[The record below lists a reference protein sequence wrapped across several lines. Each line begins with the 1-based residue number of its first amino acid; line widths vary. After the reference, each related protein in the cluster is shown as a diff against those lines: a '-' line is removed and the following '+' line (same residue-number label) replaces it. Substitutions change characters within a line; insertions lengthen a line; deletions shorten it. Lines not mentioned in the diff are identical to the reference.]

1 MNLKHKLKRKKQ
13 SKIYTFNSL
22 RNEQKKLERKNL
34 KYSDL
39 SIIKETFFDIII
51 KDQME
56 NIWTRREVDINLLP
70 IYEHRL
76 NLKYDIDK
84 QTNFEIPNIK
94 KIEIIN
100 LKNDINGN
108 NIIFKNNNNN
118 NNINSP
124 NLKRNNPNIQ
134 NKFNLN
140 STFQIVNNESIS
152 LMSQIS
158 FIQQSQRLLKDM
170 NSGLNHLKTEPEFRL
185 NNDINNSLN
194 QNNKL
199 YEFLPKIKSHS
210 QSRKKEVLNKT
221 EINYDI
227 IQLDSE
233 YETLKNN
240 LKEINP

>member
-1 MNLKHKLKRKKQ
+1 MEGKK
-13 SKIYTFNSL
+13 
-22 RNEQKKLERKNL
+22 L

-39 SIIKETFFDIII
+39 SIIKETNFDVIM

-56 NIWTRREVDINLLP
+56 NILTRREVDINLLP
-70 IYEHRL
+70 IYKHRL
-76 NLKYDIDK
+76 NLKLDIDK
-84 QTNFEIPNIK
+84 QINFEISNIK

-108 NIIFKNNNNN
+108 NIIYKNN
-118 NNINSP
+118 NNINNNSNT
-124 NLKRNNPNIQ
+124 NLKKTNLNIQ
-134 NKFNLN
+134 NKFNPN
-140 STFQIVNNESIS
+140 TTFQIVNNESLS
-152 LMSQIS
+152 LISQIS

-170 NSGLNHLKTEPEFRL
+170 NSGLNNLKSEPEFRL
-185 NNDINNSLN
+185 KNGINNSPN
-194 QNNKL
+194 RNNKL
-199 YEFLPKIKSHS
+199 YEFLPKIRSHS
-210 QSRKKEVLNKT
+210 QSRQKEDLNKI

>member
-1 MNLKHKLKRKKQ
+1 MEGKK
-13 SKIYTFNSL
+13 
-22 RNEQKKLERKNL
+22 L

-39 SIIKETFFDIII
+39 SIIKETNFDVIM

-56 NIWTRREVDINLLP
+56 NILTRREVDINLLP
-70 IYEHRL
+70 IYKHRL
-76 NLKYDIDK
+76 NLKLDIDK
-84 QTNFEIPNIK
+84 QINFEISNIK

-108 NIIFKNNNNN
+108 NIIYKNN
-118 NNINSP
+118 NNINNNSNT
-124 NLKRNNPNIQ
+124 NLKKTNPNIQ
-134 NKFNLN
+134 NKFNPN
-140 STFQIVNNESIS
+140 TTFQIVNNESLS
-152 LMSQIS
+152 LISQIS

-170 NSGLNHLKTEPEFRL
+170 NSGLNNLKSEPEFRL
-185 NNDINNSLN
+185 KNGINNSPN
-194 QNNKL
+194 RNNKL
-199 YEFLPKIKSHS
+199 YEFLPKIRSHS
-210 QSRKKEVLNKT
+210 QSRQKEDLNKI

>member
-1 MNLKHKLKRKKQ
+1 MEGKK
-13 SKIYTFNSL
+13 
-22 RNEQKKLERKNL
+22 L

-39 SIIKETFFDIII
+39 SIIKETNFDVIM

-56 NIWTRREVDINLLP
+56 NILTRREVDINLLP
-70 IYEHRL
+70 IYKHRL
-76 NLKYDIDK
+76 NLKLDIDK
-84 QTNFEIPNIK
+84 QINFEISNIK

-108 NIIFKNNNNN
+108 NIIYKNN
-118 NNINSP
+118 NNINNNSNT
-124 NLKRNNPNIQ
+124 NLKKTNPNIQ
-134 NKFNLN
+134 NKFNPN
-140 STFQIVNNESIS
+140 TTFQIVNNESLS
-152 LMSQIS
+152 LISQIS

-170 NSGLNHLKTEPEFRL
+170 NSGLNNLKSEPEFRL
-185 NNDINNSLN
+185 KNGINNSPN
-194 QNNKL
+194 GNNKL
-199 YEFLPKIKSHS
+199 YEFLPKIRSHS
-210 QSRKKEVLNKT
+210 QSRQKEDLNKI